1 MRKLVVSMIVVG
13 LSLPVLLSLTAF
25 GGTAHDPI
33 VILGNADFTSE
44 NGVTGGLG
52 TADDPYVIS
61 GWDIRVSSAA
71 RHGLKIEN
79 TTAYV
84 RIVGVTIQGP
94 MDPNGSAVRL
104 GFVSNV
110 TIDGCVF
117 SGTANGIEIASSYD
131 VVMRQTVIQSVRR
144 GIEVTGAS
152 LDEYRHDID
161 TSNDLNG
168 SPIRYLVDRNGETIS
183 GLETSNLYVVG
194 SRNMT
199 ISDNILSEGDGI
211 QLMFV
216 QDSTVSGN
224 VLYRGGWNGIYLYR
238 SDNNALVE
246 NELGN
251 NYHAAILLALCSG
264 NRIEGNQLLANDYGL
279 ILSASDGNDVFDNL
293 VAANPTGIEISAG
306 STNNDVFDNVIYHEN
321 TVYGVV
327 IDRATGN
334 RVLGNAIVDSESGI
348 LIGTQANENTIQSNS
363 VIGSAYGI
371 LVDGSRN
378 VIAENMISQSVT
390 GVLFRFSFGQNSVVN
405 NVFRGNLFNSSSQ
418 RHVSLSTDG
427 EGNVFYENTFL
438 GSAIDS
444 VLVYDPGVNRWS
456 YDGIGNVW
464 EDYTGAD
471 ADGDGIGDAP
481 VLVVPAGVE
490 DDAPAMPETITLA
503 DADAQLAT
511 RLGVIGT
518 MDQVEL
524 TVTTADGDV
533 LSIRSWIADQT
544 HERFVG
550 FRGFPPQLIDEAP
563 GMLFVYEQAV
573 QGGPTGAAF
582 TMSTVHFDL
591 DIAFFDETGAYV
603 GGETMAANNDGR
615 YTVSGMF
622 RFALELPAGSLESLG
637 ISDGSVLEWTG
648 SES

>member
-1 MRKLVVSMIVVG
+1 MRKFVVSMIAVG
-13 LSLPVLLSLTAF
+13 VSFSMLLSLTALA
-25 GGTAHDPI
+25 GTAHEPI
-33 VILGNADFTSE
+33 IILGNADFTEE
-44 NGVTGGLG
+44 NGVTGGRG
-52 TADDPYVIS
+52 TADDPYIIS
-61 GWDIRVSSAA
+61 GWDIAVSSGS
-71 RHGLKIEN
+71 RNGLKIEN

-94 MDPNGSAVRL
+94 MDTSGAAIRL

-110 TIDGCVF
+110 TIDGCVL

-168 SPIRYLVDRNGETIS
+168 SPIRYLVDRSGETIS

-194 SRNMT
+194 SRDMT
-199 ISDNILSEGDGI
+199 ISGNVLSDGDGI

-216 QDSTVSGN
+216 QDSTVSRN
-224 VLYRGGWNGIYLYR
+224 VLYRGGWNGVYLYR
-238 SDNNALVE
+238 SDNNVLIE

-251 NYHAAILLALCSG
+251 NFHAAMLLTLCAG
-264 NRIEGNQLLANDYGL
+264 NSIERNQLLANDYGL

-306 STNNDVFDNVIYHEN
+306 STNNRVFDNVVYHEN
-321 TVYGVV
+321 TVYGIV

-334 RVLGNAIVDSESGI
+334 RVTENAIVDSETGI
-348 LIGTQANENTIQSNS
+348 LLGTQANENTIQANS
-363 VIGSAYGI
+363 VIGSAYAV

-378 VIAENMISQSVT
+378 VIAGNLISQSVT
-390 GVLFRFSFGQNSVVN
+390 GVLFRFSFGQNSVLN
-405 NVFRGNLFNSSSQ
+405 NVFRANLFSYSNQ

-427 EGNVFYENTFL
+427 ESNVFYENVFL
-438 GSAIDS
+438 GEPIGSS
-444 VLVYDPGVNRWS
+444 LVYDPGINRWS
-456 YDGIGNVW
+456 YDGSGNVW
-464 EDYTGAD
+464 EDYAGAD
-471 ADGDGIGDAP
+471 TDEDGIGDTP

-490 DDAPAMPETITLA
+490 DGFPAMPDAITLT
-503 DADAQLAT
+503 DADVALSDS
-511 RLGVIGT
+511 LGIIGT
-518 MDQVEL
+518 MEL
-524 TVTTADGDV
+524 TDLAVTTADGEP

-550 FRGFPPQLIDEAP
+550 FRGFPPQLIEQSP
-563 GMLFVYEQAV
+563 GMLFVYGQSVE
-573 QGGPTGAAF
+573 GGPSGTAF
-582 TMSTVHFDL
+582 TMSTVNFDL

-603 GGETMAANNDGR
+603 GGETMLANNDGR

-622 RFALELPAGSLESLG
+622 RFALELPGGSLEALG
-637 ISDGSVLEWTG
+637 IGEGSMLDLSVLEL
-648 SES
+648 